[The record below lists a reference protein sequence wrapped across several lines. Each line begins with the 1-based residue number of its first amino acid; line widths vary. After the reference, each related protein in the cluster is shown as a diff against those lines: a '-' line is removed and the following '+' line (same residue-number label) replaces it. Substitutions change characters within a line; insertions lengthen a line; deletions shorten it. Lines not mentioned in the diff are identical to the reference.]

1 MTSREELSSFIRAT
15 FRSVW
20 SLELLLHMSD
30 NKDRSWSREDLVTA
44 LRASDLIVSQSLE
57 SLLAAGLISIDD
69 EGCARY
75 SPASADLER
84 LAEAT
89 KKRYAKSPDAI
100 RRLIISSTTGG
111 ITAFA
116 DAFRLR
122 KD

>member
-1 MTSREELSSFIRAT
+1 MTSKEELSSFIRAT

-20 SLELLLHMSD
+20 SLELLLHLSD

-57 SLLAAGLISIDD
+57 SLLAAGLISID
-69 EGCARY
+69 EHGCARY
-75 SPASADLER
+75 SPASADIER
-84 LAEAT
+84 LADAT